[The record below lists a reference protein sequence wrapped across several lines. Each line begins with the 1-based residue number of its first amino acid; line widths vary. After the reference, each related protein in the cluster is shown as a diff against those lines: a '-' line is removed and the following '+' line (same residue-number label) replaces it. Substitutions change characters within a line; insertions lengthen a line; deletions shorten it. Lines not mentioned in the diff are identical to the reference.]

1 MIENM
6 KVEFGRTS
14 DIDSWMRLVKKSKL
28 EFSGIRDRAEYRRT
42 QNNSTEIHE

>member
-6 KVEFGRTS
+6 KVEFGITS
-14 DIDSWMRLVKKSKL
+14 DIDAISEKSKL
-28 EFSGIRDRAEYRRT
+28 EFSRIRDRAEYRRT